1 MSNAFSIDSI
11 PPTIQTVETVG
22 NGTGKI
28 EGLRVTWSENINTA
42 GVNTTDF
49 SYSPTTAIALGYTII
64 NPQTIELL
72 FSSATGT
79 TALTGTLTYS
89 GTSIHDIA
97 DNLLAPVS
105 KTVVDKASPVITSTV
120 VRDNNGNGKIDQ
132 IQVTWSENIAST
144 TDTTTWALVNP
155 LPGMGVAPTG
165 VSVATNVATLTLA
178 EPTTYNTSSG
188 GVQLSFSANANY
200 KDTSASA
207 NLAGSVANLS
217 LTDSATPIVTS
228 VATFDNAGLYAIDVN
243 FSETI
248 TGATL
253 SGFTLSGSSTYTGTI
268 LVVDSDTLRLVTTD
282 SINTAKTFTLTY
294 NGVGIYLRDT
304 ANNYLANF
312 SAMAVTD
319 AIPPKIITRTTLDT
333 NGNGHID
340 GIRIGFSEALAGT
353 TLGTTLTV
361 AGYVVTG
368 YSVSGT
374 GLTATLTE

>member
-22 NGTGKI
+22 NGAGKI
-28 EGLRVTWSENINTA
+28 EGLRVTFSENVT
-42 GVNTTDF
+42 GVNTADF
-49 SYSPTTAIALGYTII
+49 NYSPTTAIAGGYTII

-89 GTSIHDIA
+89 GTSIHDVA
-97 DNLLAPVS
+97 ANLLAPTS

-120 VRDNNGNGKIDQ
+120 IRDNNSNGKIDQ
-132 IQVTWSENIAST
+132 ILLTWSENIAST
-144 TDTTTWALVNP
+144 TDTTAWTLVNP
-155 LPGMGVAPTG
+155 LPGMGVAPTN
-165 VSVATNVATLTLA
+165 VSVTTNVATLTLA
-178 EPTTYNTSSG
+178 EPTAFNTSSG
-188 GVQLSFSANANY
+188 GVQLSFTANANY
-200 KDTSASA
+200 KDTSVAA

-228 VATFDNAGLYAIDVN
+228 VATFDNAGVYAIDVN

-253 SGFTLSGSSTYTGTI
+253 SGFTLSGTSTYTGTI

-294 NGVGIYLRDT
+294 NGVGVYLRDT
-304 ANNYLANF
+304 TNNYLANF

-353 TLGTTLTV
+353 VLGTTLTV

-374 GLTATLTE
+374 